1 MPDVLTHMVC
11 SEEALNYLSEDM
23 KDILTSNKNIYHL
36 GAQGPDLFFYY
47 KPLSGG
53 EAKLIRDYATKMHQ
67 DKINDFFLAGAK
79 RIKHAIIADP
89 IAFFKSEKKN
99 TALHRE
105 FAYLSGFLSHYAM
118 DTIGHPYIFY
128 FSGVD
133 SGYNH
138 KYFECILDTLIS
150 DIYNGKQL
158 KVHNT
163 GKAIEL
169 TPSENKLISLF
180 ISKVVRDTYNINVS
194 EEIIGK
200 CIKDMGRTLKAM
212 YDPMKIKRHP
222 FKWIDKIKKAD
233 GKITTATFPAKYD
246 PKVDHL
252 NIHKN
257 KWTHPCDDTIV
268 YTTSFLE
275 LISQASHR
283 SSELV
288 KVLSFYLIGT
298 VTESQFLESI
308 GNLKYDTG
316 LEHDC
321 EMIHEKIIVQYK

>member
-11 SEEALNYLSEDM
+11 SEETLNHLNEDI
-23 KDILTSNKNIYHL
+23 KEILINNKHIYHL

-53 EAKLIRDYATKMHQ
+53 EAKDIRDYGSKLHQ
-67 DKINDFFLAGAK
+67 DGINDFFLAGAN
-79 RIKHAIIADP
+79 RIKHAIAADP
-89 IAFFKSEKKN
+89 IGFFKSEKKD
-99 TALHRE
+99 TALHKE
-105 FAYLSGFLSHYAM
+105 FAYISGFFSHYAM
-118 DTIGHPYIFY
+118 DTIGHPFIFY

-150 DIYNGKQL
+150 DIYDGKKL

-169 TPSENKLISLF
+169 TNSDNKLISLF
-180 ISKVVRDTYNINVS
+180 LSKVVRDSHKISVN
-194 EEIIGK
+194 EEIISK

-233 GKITTATFPAKYD
+233 GKITTATFPAKFD

-252 NIHKN
+252 NIQK
-257 KWTHPCDDTIV
+257 KEWFHPCDDNLV
-268 YTTSFLE
+268 YKTSFLE
-275 LISQASHR
+275 LISSGSKR
-283 SSELV
+283 SSDLI
-288 KVLSFYLIGT
+288 KVLSYYMINT
-298 VTESQFLESI
+298 VTEKQFLDKI

-316 LEHDC
+316 LNYEC
-321 EMIHEKIIVQYK
+321 EMKNDNIIVHYK